1 MAILISWAAAA
12 VKLRIS
18 ALTTLL
24 YPIAITCVLYTAVT
38 SYIGIRRGTMTWK
51 DRAIGETDEAMVRDL
66 QVTKEERLNHA
77 SDTPASNSES

>member
-24 YPIAITCVLYTAVT
+24 YPVAITFVLYTAVT
-38 SYIGIRRGTMTWK
+38 SYLGIRFGTMTWK
-51 DRAIGETDEAMVRDL
+51 DRIISETDDAMVQDP
-66 QVTKEERLNHA
+66 QVPEEHLDPA